1 MSALTPESFS
11 RAALKPWVKV
21 SNMGAE
27 HSATG
32 LCWSACGPESGDVM
46 AIQVEAQIA
55 GSVWKIETQVGAQ
68 VAPEDVLIVLES
80 MKMEI
85 PIEAPCAG
93 RVVEIRV
100 REGESIEEGTVL
112 AVID

>member
-1 MSALTPESFS
+1 
-11 RAALKPWVKV
+11 
-21 SNMGAE
+21 
-27 HSATG
+27 
-32 LCWSACGPESGDVM
+32 M

-93 RVVEIRV
+93 AVAEILVKEGDPIAEGAVVA
-100 REGESIEEGTVL
+100 VL
-112 AVID
+112 R